1 MTKLLYQD
9 DSYLKEAEAT
19 VKEVNGKFII
29 LDKSIFIPAAGGLP
43 NDEGILKKEN
53 EVYRIVYAIKKN
65 DSVSLEVDKEGLK
78 KNDKVHCKLDWER
91 RYKIMQYHTAVHAL
105 SSIIHNNTSAMITGN
120 QISLDRARIDFSLD
134 DYNPERIKDFIKET
148 NEKLKTNQE
157 VTAYFLAREAA
168 LKKPELVKLAK
179 GLIEDIEEIRIVKIG
194 DIDEQADGGPHV
206 KNTSEIPEIEFLKT
220 ENKGKNNRRL
230 YFKLKE

>member
-1 MTKLLYQD
+1 MTQLLYQN

-19 VKEVNGKFII
+19 VQEVNGKFII
-29 LDKSIFIPAAGGLP
+29 LDKSIFIPVAGGLP
-43 NDEGILKKEN
+43 NDEGTLKKED
-53 EVYRIVYAIKKN
+53 EVYKVVYAIKKDDN
-65 DSVSLEVDKEGLK
+65 VSLEVDKEGLK
-78 KNDKVHCKLDWER
+78 KNDKVHCKLDLER

-120 QISLDRARIDFSLD
+120 QISLDKARIDFSLEN
-134 DYNPERIKDFIKET
+134 YNPERIKDFIEET
-148 NEKLKTNQE
+148 NERLKTNQE
-157 VTAYFLAREAA
+157 VTTYFLTREAA
-168 LKKPELVKLAK
+168 LKKPKLVKLAK

-206 KNTSEIPEIEFLKT
+206 KNTSEVPEIEFLKT